1 MSNSDVFYVIGSLL
15 AASAV
20 AVSFLGLRLRQFP
33 GRAFPIVVLWFV
45 ILIGV
50 STTFAV
56 LNGKDEDAAHA
67 AETKANEI
75 EQQPNATEPSG
86 EAAEGEPSGAGQ
98 GAAGGEAAQGAEG
111 GNVAKG
117 GGEAGGKAKAGGA
130 AAASSTLQLEASPT
144 QIAFDTTSLSAKAG
158 KVTIDFKNPSAL
170 EHNVAIEKDG
180 KVIATTPTF
189 AEGEQ
194 AVSANLA
201 PGTYTFLCTV
211 PGHAEAGMEGTLT
224 VK

>member
-1 MSNSDVFYVIGSLL
+1 MSNSDFFYVIGSLL
-15 AASAV
+15 AVSAV
-20 AVSFLGLRLRQFP
+20 VVSFVGLRMRRFP
-33 GRAFPIVVLWFV
+33 GRVFPVVVLWFV
-45 ILIGV
+45 VLIGA

-56 LNGKDEDAAHA
+56 LNGKDEDSAHA

-86 EAAEGEPSGAGQ
+86 QAAEGKPS
-98 GAAGGEAAQGAEG
+98 GAEG
-111 GNVAKG
+111 GGAANG

-130 AAASSTLQLEASPT
+130 GGASSTLKLAADPT

-158 KVTIDFKNPSAL
+158 KVTIDFTNPSAL
-170 EHNVAIEKDG
+170 EHNVAIEQGG
-180 KVIATTPTF
+180 KVVATTPTF
-189 AEGEQ
+189 SEGEQ
-194 AVSANLA
+194 SVSAELA